1 MSEFK
6 TTTNSRCRNVDTGE
20 HRHTTTVR
28 IKGQAHMY
36 CMMSTQIPT

>member
-20 HRHTTTVR
+20 HRHTTVR
-28 IKGQAHMY
+28 IKGQAHLY